1 MSGCTKNLL
10 CSGER
15 FDPSFCTKNKE
26 TGKRYW
32 FACIVCP
39 CTLYRDENL
48 VHHVKGQ
55 RHQKRA
61 IEKINSEN
69 NINRNKRK
77 RGTMEGE
84 TIYEYDPVPT
94 TSRSSRSDL
103 QYRLING
110 APFPFL
116 GLSFITEYVNPG
128 NPVSSKKIKYSQGF
142 FSWSLKFPCFVL
154 SFGCFWSKFEIQKT
168 VDPKFLNDLFWNDV
182 LINLRM
188 IWNFKH
194 GWEKLFM

>member
-1 MSGCTKNLL
+1 MLFISSYLDYLNVFFYF
-10 CSGER
+10 SGER

-26 TGKRYW
+26 DGKRYW

-61 IEKINSEN
+61 IEKLNSVRNSETN
-69 NINRNKRK
+69 VNRSKRK
-77 RGTMEGE
+77 RDSESFD
-84 TIYEYDPVPT
+84 YDYNPMPS

-110 APFPFL
+110 PSYPFL
-116 GLSFITEYVNPG
+116 GLQFITEYVNPG
-128 NPVSSKKIKYSQGF
+128 NPVSKIK
-142 FSWSLKFPCFVL
+142 
-154 SFGCFWSKFEIQKT
+154 
-168 VDPKFLNDLFWNDV
+168 
-182 LINLRM
+182 
-188 IWNFKH
+188 
-194 GWEKLFM
+194 

>member
-1 MSGCTKNLL
+1 MLGYTKNLL

-77 RGTMEGE
+77 RGTSMEGE
-84 TIYEYDPVPT
+84 TIYDYDPVPT

-110 APFPFL
+110 APYPFL
-116 GLSFITEYVNPG
+116 GLPFITEYVNPG
-128 NPVSSKKIKYSQGF
+128 NPVSSIK
-142 FSWSLKFPCFVL
+142 
-154 SFGCFWSKFEIQKT
+154 
-168 VDPKFLNDLFWNDV
+168 
-182 LINLRM
+182 
-188 IWNFKH
+188 
-194 GWEKLFM
+194 